1 MNRIFMFDDIC
12 EHFEENDVAEALVS
26 AARERG
32 REYMRDLLEEHGI
45 DGIMDEKLDLFF
57 YPAARYNFKEFE
69 KELFR
74 SRDDPEWEDAQRDV
88 LRKLMGDEAFE
99 AIDQNVPDVLELL
112 EENTGG
118 AVNGFMLMELHR
130 GAYCELRER
139 ALSRAKELEQLS
151 NELVE
156 QAQAVADSFFKTIVA
171 EAVANEPRLLMDAED
186 FDEFRMGLAFLGDV
200 DDDMGLPD
208 YMNLPEIRELLDRAN
223 AAKQYGA
230 LYESALDYTQ
240 SNIDRSW
247 LAPFRDR
254 IDIAFARRVAEQCGW
269 KPTEHDEGLAHL
281 S

>member
-1 MNRIFMFDDIC
+1 M
-12 EHFEENDVAEALVS
+12 
-26 AARERG
+26 
-32 REYMRDLLEEHGI
+32 
-45 DGIMDEKLDLFF
+45 
-57 YPAARYNFKEFE
+57 
-69 KELFR
+69 
-74 SRDDPEWEDAQRDV
+74 
-88 LRKLMGDEAFE
+88 
-99 AIDQNVPDVLELL
+99 
-112 EENTGG
+112 
-118 AVNGFMLMELHR
+118 
-130 GAYCELRER
+130 
-139 ALSRAKELEQLS
+139 
-151 NELVE
+151 E

-200 DDDMGLPD
+200 DDDIGLPD